1 VLTRKQT
8 NKETAVKTEDAAR
21 SGERQVK
28 KPRSSCVFLSGT
40 VLVETN
46 ATLRPQHGEQIIRLL
61 LLLHL
66 QNIQEYYLL
75 DRLLDILRNCHL
87 QLSR

>member
-1 VLTRKQT
+1 MLTRKQT

-75 DRLLDILRNCHL
+75 DILRNCHL

>member
-1 VLTRKQT
+1 MQHLCLL
-8 NKETAVKTEDAAR
+8 DM
-21 SGERQVK
+21 
-28 KPRSSCVFLSGT
+28 SGT

-46 ATLRPQHGEQIIRLL
+46 ATLRPQHGAQIIRLL

-75 DRLLDILRNCHL
+75 DILRNCHL

>member
-1 VLTRKQT
+1 MQHLCLL
-8 NKETAVKTEDAAR
+8 DM
-21 SGERQVK
+21 
-28 KPRSSCVFLSGT
+28 SGT

-46 ATLRPQHGEQIIRLL
+46 ATLRPQHGAQIIRLL

-66 QNIQEYYLL
+66 QNTQEYY
-75 DRLLDILRNCHL
+75 LLDILRNCHL